1 MIKILNVLPKPDRAD
16 KIKVE
21 PELQHRAL
29 TSIVEDPKTRDLP
42 YLVISLAGTRRCGKS
57 FLANLIISF
66 LNSLSE
72 VSRSTKGIVRG
83 NLLTGSWRYINILPV
98 GRPHMAL
105 KRGGVKIFP
114 AEV

>member
-1 MIKILNVLPKPDRAD
+1 MIEILTVQKREDEIG

-21 PELQHRAL
+21 KELHSENL
-29 TSIVEDPKTRDLP
+29 TRILDDPKTRDLP

-105 KRGGVKIFP
+105 KRGGVKMFP